1 MGLRGK
7 LQLWF
12 YQTRRFAGRYRQG
25 RHSTAVLSKIL
36 IGKNALGEI
45 VLGDYVIC
53 AGELY
58 SFFNKGVISIGDC
71 SYVGQ
76 GTRIWALSR
85 VEIGSRVLISHD
97 CFICDNLTHP
107 MDARTRH
114 QQYMAKHGFP
124 FPERIELNE
133 QPITIGSDVWIA
145 AGVTILRGVKI
156 GEGAV
161 IAAGAVVTRDVPAG
175 VIVAGNPA
183 RVVKQ
188 INSEQLMERGVVNG
202 TA

>member
-7 LQLWF
+7 LKLWF

-25 RHSTAVLSKIL
+25 RHSSAVLSKIL
-36 IGKNALGEI
+36 IGKNAAGKI

-58 SFFNKGVISIGDC
+58 SFLNKGVISIGDC

-107 MDARTRH
+107 LDAQTRH
-114 QQYMAKHGFP
+114 QQYMAKYGFP
-124 FPERIELNE
+124 FPEQIALNE
-133 QPITIGSDVWIA
+133 QPITIGNDVWIA
-145 AGVTILRGVKI
+145 AGVTILRGVHI
-156 GEGAV
+156 GQGAV
-161 IAAGAVVTRDVPAG
+161 IAAGSVVTRDVPSG

-183 RVVKQ
+183 RVVKYL
-188 INSEQLMERGVVNG
+188 NSE
-202 TA
+202 

>member
-7 LQLWF
+7 LKLWF

-25 RHSTAVLSKIL
+25 RHSSAVLSKIL
-36 IGKNALGEI
+36 IAKNAAGEI

-58 SFFNKGVISIGDC
+58 SFLNKGVISIGDC

-107 MDARTRH
+107 LDAQTRH
-114 QQYMAKHGFP
+114 QQY
-124 FPERIELNE
+124 I
-133 QPITIGSDVWIA
+133 
-145 AGVTILRGVKI
+145 RGVHI
-156 GEGAV
+156 GQGAV
-161 IAAGAVVTRDVPAG
+161 IAAGSVVTRDVPAG

-183 RVVKQ
+183 RVVKHL
-188 INSEQLMERGVVNG
+188 NSE
-202 TA
+202 

>member
-7 LQLWF
+7 LKLWF

-25 RHSTAVLSKIL
+25 RHSSAVLSKIL
-36 IGKNALGEI
+36 IGKNAAGEI

-58 SFFNKGVISIGDC
+58 SFLNKGVISIGDC

-107 MDARTRH
+107 LDAQTRH
-114 QQYMAKHGFP
+114 QQYMAKYGFP
-124 FPERIELNE
+124 FPEQIALNE
-133 QPITIGSDVWIA
+133 QPITIGNDVWIA
-145 AGVTILRGVKI
+145 AGVTILRGVHI
-156 GEGAV
+156 GQGAV
-161 IAAGAVVTRDVPAG
+161 IAAGSVVTRDVPAG

-183 RVVKQ
+183 RVVKHL
-188 INSEQLMERGVVNG
+188 NSE
-202 TA
+202 